1 MPAFFLAMQDT
12 LVVDDMDNARRCAF
26 QQAKR
31 HRVVTLDGAVINPS
45 GEMQGYAQTIR
56 GRMKLSGQA
65 DASDVEADKQRIDN
79 ELTELRQK
87 KRSAM
92 DTLHNITNEKVGSGR
107 ELDEANRR
115 MELAKDEAENMQKK
129 IQDLD
134 NARSDGSNL
143 ATDQEIQEMKQL
155 EEKHQQVLDKV
166 KKLHDSKKEKISEI
180 EK

>member
-1 MPAFFLAMQDT
+1 
-12 LVVDDMDNARRCAF
+12 
-26 QQAKR
+26 
-31 HRVVTLDGAVINPS
+31 
-45 GEMQGYAQTIR
+45 
-56 GRMKLSGQA
+56 
-65 DASDVEADKQRIDN
+65 
-79 ELTELRQK
+79 
-87 KRSAM
+87 M